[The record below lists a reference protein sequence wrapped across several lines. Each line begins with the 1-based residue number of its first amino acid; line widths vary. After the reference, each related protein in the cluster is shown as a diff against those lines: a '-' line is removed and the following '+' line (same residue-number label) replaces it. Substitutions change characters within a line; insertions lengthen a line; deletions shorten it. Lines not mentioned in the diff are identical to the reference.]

1 MESFLLLYII
11 IFIAVVIYLIK
22 KAISSSTPSNHNL
35 DRSSNDYSRRNS
47 PETDKVFRPSRN
59 NSRANVKTTITFNDP
74 VIPDKKSS
82 IITCE
87 KCEKKLR
94 IPSNKSGIVICPSC
108 NHKFSVTKKL
118 KESSQSPTSI
128 NFEGIN
134 DAFSGVTIDPK
145 KTIYGCTCGVF
156 YHASSYEVI
165 KSENNYN
172 CVACS
177 MPNISLFGKG
187 KTKRKERVRNH
198 NANLVTLSNYKQFF
212 NRVVTFEGK
221 VHNILQSRSGT
232 SYAVMFENK
241 SWTKG
246 FKLVF
251 FRDAVSQYGG
261 PRYIYSLKG
270 KTIKVRGLLIKHQ
283 TFGDEIMIN
292 ERAMMLSVR

>member
-1 MESFLLLYII
+1 MESFLLIYII
-11 IFIAVVIYLIK
+11 VFIAVAIYLFK
-22 KAISSSTPSNHNL
+22 KTISSSSENS
-35 DRSSNDYSRRNS
+35 DRSPNYNFQRENS
-47 PETDKVFRPSRN
+47 QNEKVFRPSSNTNRKIF
-59 NSRANVKTTITFNDP
+59 KTKINFNDP
-74 VIPDKKSS
+74 VATDDTRL

-87 KCEKKLR
+87 NCKKKLR
-94 IPSNKSGIVICPSC
+94 IPSNKSGKVICPNC
-108 NHKFSVTKKL
+108 NHKFVVTNKL
-118 KESSQSPTSI
+118 KKSGQSSESI

-134 DAFSGVTIDPK
+134 DAFSGVPIDPK

-177 MPNISLFGKG
+177 MPNISLFGKD
-187 KTKRKERVRNH
+187 KTKRKDTFRNH
-198 NANLVTLSNYKQFF
+198 DANLVTLSNYKQHF

-251 FRDAVSQYGG
+251 FRDAVEQYGG

-270 KTIKVRGLLIKHQ
+270 KTIKVRGLLIRHQ

-292 ERAMMLSVR
+292 ERAMVLSVR